1 MVSALCLIEIEL
13 TQFEGPSRGRPMQL
27 PVMDKSGGGVE
38 KEQLTPI
45 APNSTKGK
53 GKRAL
58 TRSECLLTNRVCLSI
73 ND

>member
-1 MVSALCLIEIEL
+1 
-13 TQFEGPSRGRPMQL
+13 MQL

-45 APNSTKGK
+45 APDSTKGK